1 MYLHCFKKGNIFFY
15 FCYFFQLPSIMVVD
29 FNIKVIETFKH
40 ISQDEI
46 LREYETVKKAAK
58 DPAEFQILYDRYFS
72 AIFNFIFRRIDDEE
86 ITADLTSQ
94 TFLKALGNLKKY
106 KYKGV
111 PFSAWLYKIASNEV
125 NRHYR
130 VVKKKLVYSFD
141 EAEFENLIEQNR
153 EEEVEIDIEYIIRQ
167 MQSMCETDI
176 EVLELR
182 FFEEKSFAEVA
193 FILGISEANAKMRT
207 YRAVDK
213 LKKFLKGGKDDQV

>member
-1 MYLHCFKKGNIFFY
+1 
-15 FCYFFQLPSIMVVD
+15 MVVD
-29 FNIKVIETFKH
+29 FNLKVIETHRH

-46 LREYETVKKAAK
+46 LREYETVKQAAK

-130 VVKKKLVYSFD
+130 NGKKKLVYSFD

-153 EEEVEIDIEYIIRQ
+153 EEAIEIDIEYIIRQ
-167 MQSMCETDI
+167 MQSMCEADI

-193 FILGISEANAKMRT
+193 FILEISEANAKMRT

-213 LKKFLKGGKDDQV
+213 LKKLMERRSK